1 MPKLKFLIGFLSFL
15 LIIGCASVL
24 KKEDILLEA
33 QKIKATLPKQE
44 PQIPVVE
51 HNATA
56 LLEPPAASIESS
68 ALALAAEKMPE
79 QEKLIFK
86 AKYLGLT
93 IGEFITINNGK
104 TILNGQDVY
113 CFEMISK
120 TMPFFTALFG
130 AKDRYVSYM
139 DAKKFVVLR
148 HEEYVKG
155 GVILESTVDFD
166 YANCKAHYKNHLNGQ
181 VKELAIPKR
190 LLDVLSGGFYLRM
203 MPWSLGDTS
212 EFDLYADDTIYNFI
226 GLLSA
231 SKQIILADNT
241 VHESYLLKPYV
252 FSNGKQLKK
261 VSAEVF
267 FSASGS
273 KRPLHAILKTPL
285 GNVSVELAQTINLPT
300 KGSL

>member
-1 MPKLKFLIGFLSFL
+1 M
-15 LIIGCASVL
+15 
-24 KKEDILLEA
+24 EA

-44 PQIPVVE
+44 PQIPAVE
-51 HNATA
+51 QNTTA
-56 LLEPPAASIESS
+56 LLEPPATSSEPS
-68 ALALAAEKMPE
+68 ALALGAKILPE

-104 TILNGQDVY
+104 TILNGQEVY

-139 DAKKFVVLR
+139 DAQKFIVLR
-148 HEEYVKG
+148 HEEYIKS
-155 GVILESTVDFD
+155 GVILESTIDFD
-166 YANCKAHYKNHLNGQ
+166 YENHKAHYKNHLNGQ
-181 VKELAIPKR
+181 VKNLTIPNR
-190 LLDVLSGGFYLRM
+190 LLDVLTGGFYLRM
-203 MPWSLGDTS
+203 LPFNLGDTS

-231 SKQIILADNT
+231 NQQIILPDNT
-241 VHESYLLKPYV
+241 IHEVYLFKPYV

-267 FSASGS
+267 FSTTEG

-285 GNVSVELAQTINLPT
+285 GNVSVDLAQTINLPT

>member
-1 MPKLKFLIGFLSFL
+1 MDFKEKYLYSGKSEGR
-15 LIIGCASVL
+15 ASTQRVIP
-24 KKEDILLEA
+24 D
-33 QKIKATLPKQE
+33 KID
-44 PQIPVVE
+44 
-51 HNATA
+51 TA
-56 LLEPPAASIESS
+56 LS
-68 ALALAAEKMPE
+68 AKI
-79 QEKLIFK
+79 QEIGKLIFN
-86 AKYLGLT
+86 LLDCSGLVRLDVLVK
-93 IGEFITINNGK
+93 GK
-104 TILNGQDVY
+104 EVY

-120 TMPFFTALFG
+120 TMPFFTAIFG

-139 DAKKFVVLR
+139 EAKKFVVLR

-166 YANCKAHYKNHLNGQ
+166 YANCKAHYQNHLNGQ

>member
-1 MPKLKFLIGFLSFL
+1 MSKLKFLIGCLSFL
-15 LIIGCASVL
+15 FIIGCASVL
-24 KKEDILLEA
+24 KREDILLEA
-33 QKIKATLPKQE
+33 QKIKAALPQQQ
-44 PQIPVVE
+44 PQVSTVE
-51 HNATA
+51 QNATV
-56 LLEPPAASIESS
+56 LLESPPTSNQPS
-68 ALALAAEKMPE
+68 ALALAEKKLPE

-104 TILNGQDVY
+104 TILNGQEVY

-139 DAKKFVVLR
+139 DTQKFSVLR
-148 HEEYVKG
+148 HEEYIKG

-166 YANCKAHYKNHLNGQ
+166 YKNHKAYYKNHLNGK
-181 VKELAIPKR
+181 VKELAIPNR
-190 LLDVLSGGFYLRM
+190 LLDVLTGGFYLRM

-231 SKQIILADNT
+231 SKQIILSDNT

-252 FSNGKQLKK
+252 FSNGKQLQK

-267 FSASGS
+267 FSSSEG
-273 KRPLHAILKTPL
+273 KRPLQAILKTPL
-285 GNVSVELAQTINLPT
+285 GNVSVDLTQTINLPT